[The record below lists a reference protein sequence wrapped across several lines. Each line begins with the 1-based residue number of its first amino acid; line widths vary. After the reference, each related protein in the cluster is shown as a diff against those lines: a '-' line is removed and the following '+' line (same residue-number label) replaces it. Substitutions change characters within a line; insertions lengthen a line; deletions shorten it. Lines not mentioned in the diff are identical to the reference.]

1 MQIEDMSQQA
11 QMAAAEKLKEGNS
24 GTSAAN
30 ENTASTGVA
39 GPTAAAI
46 PEDDEDDSDAEM
58 DESGLE
64 EKDIELVV
72 SQANVSRAKACKALQ
87 ANKNDIVNAIMD
99 LTM

>member
-1 MQIEDMSQQA
+1 MSQQA
-11 QMAAAEKLKEGNS
+11 QMAAAEKLKEGQTGAS
-24 GTSAAN
+24 GGS
-30 ENTASTGVA
+30 EITASTGVA
-39 GPTAAAI
+39 GPAAAAI
-46 PEDDEDDSDAEM
+46 PEDDEDDESDAEI

-72 SQANVSRAKACKALQ
+72 SQANVSRAKACKALK

>member
-1 MQIEDMSQQA
+1 
-11 QMAAAEKLKEGNS
+11 MAAAEKLKEP
-24 GTSAAN
+24 AAGG
-30 ENTASTGVA
+30 GVSDVAAAVAA
-39 GPTAAAI
+39 GGGPAAPAI
-46 PEDDEDDSDAEM
+46 PEDDEDEDGEI

-72 SQANVSRAKACKALQ
+72 SQANVSRAKACKALK